1 MLNTIYDI
9 NNAQIKGAMLFEEL
23 VNYLDGDTSAKA
35 YEELCSY
42 IDDDQEYWN
51 IQPESPNCKLE
62 AITDKFYSWVKLDE
76 RGALFLLQYT
86 DCPVFKVDDGVY
98 YGFYISVSYSPVT
111 IYDKSGCYDWTV
123 FKPDWLTLKDQI
135 NNFYDSEDGYNVNQT
150 VDAGDLLDEDF
161 SVIDCEINGKVG
173 ADGYLRTPTEYRDF
187 WKKYHQARG

>member
-42 IDDDQEYWN
+42 
-51 IQPESPNCKLE
+51 
-62 AITDKFYSWVKLDE
+62 ITDKFYSWVKLDE

-187 WKKYHQARG
+187 WKKYHQARGQKF